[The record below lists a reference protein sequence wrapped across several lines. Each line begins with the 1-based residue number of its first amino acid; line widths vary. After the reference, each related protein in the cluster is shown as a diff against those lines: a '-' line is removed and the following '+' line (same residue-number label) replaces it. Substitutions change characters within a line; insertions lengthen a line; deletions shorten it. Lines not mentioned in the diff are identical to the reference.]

1 MEIASADLGAVIG
14 HEAAKRRFL
23 DALAAGHLHHGWMLR
38 GPRGI
43 GKSRLA
49 LQFAAALLSATPN
62 PNLDVDE
69 DDPVGRLIAAG
80 SHPDLRVIRVPTD
93 DKGKQKTEIPV
104 DSVRELSEFF
114 SLRPAM
120 GGWRVAIIDAA
131 DELNRFGANAIL
143 KTLEEPPSRAILFL
157 ISHGE
162 RMLPPTLRSRCR
174 LLPCAPLSEAETV
187 RVLELAQM
195 PRARAEDAAAA
206 FPGRPGRALTVQGP
220 EADAAI
226 EAVRT
231 ALRQLDRIDAS
242 ALRSALTTSSRS
254 DAAMAAAMETLRVSL
269 HKRAAREFDPVAAG
283 DWASVALDAA
293 RIEAEGRDLNQDK
306 GQTVAAVLA
315 RVARMAGG

>member
-1 MEIASADLGAVIG
+1 M
-14 HEAAKRRFL
+14 
-23 DALAAGHLHHGWMLR
+23 
-38 GPRGI
+38 
-43 GKSRLA
+43 
-49 LQFAAALLSATPN
+49 QFAASLLSASPN
-62 PNLDVDE
+62 SRLDVDS

-120 GGWRVAIIDAA
+120 GGWRIAIIDAA

-174 LLPCAPLSEAETV
+174 VLPCAPLSMDETV
-187 RVLELAQM
+187 RALEMAQM
-195 PRARAEDAAAA
+195 PRARAEEAAAA
-206 FPGRPGRALTVQGP
+206 FPGRPGRALAVQGP

-226 EAVRT
+226 NAIRT
-231 ALRQLDRIDAS
+231 ALRQLDGIDAG
-242 ALRSALTTSSRS
+242 ALRAALMASAKS

-269 HKRAAREFDPVAAG
+269 HKRAAREFDPVLAG